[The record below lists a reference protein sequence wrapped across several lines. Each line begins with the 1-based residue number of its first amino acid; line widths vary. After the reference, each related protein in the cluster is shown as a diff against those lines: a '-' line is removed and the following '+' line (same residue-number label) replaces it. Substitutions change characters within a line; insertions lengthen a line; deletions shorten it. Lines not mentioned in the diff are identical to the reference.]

1 MANTTSGTTTFDK
14 TFAIDEI
21 IEEAYER
28 IGMQGVSGN
37 QLRQARRSLNIMF
50 QEWGNRGLHYWEV
63 ANNSITLVDGQ
74 AEYTMFRST
83 GDGTSDAT
91 AVYGVDDVL
100 EAVYRN
106 SSSVDSPLT
115 KINRSTY
122 QALSNKT
129 SKGTPS
135 QYFVQRF
142 IDKVTITLYLTP
154 GSTEA
159 GNTINYYYVKR
170 IQDVGDYTNA
180 TDVPY
185 RFVPC
190 MASGL
195 AYYLSQKFKPELTQ
209 NMKLLYEDEL
219 QRALAE
225 DGSSSSSYITPKLII
240 QMSNFSKGK
249 HAQFISDRSG
259 MAFPYKEMVKEWNGS
274 RVHVSE
280 FEPKQPQLQP
290 KPHGADP
297 QGLPMAKPDRTE
309 PATQNLLPGN
319 PFNITSGSTTITVTE
334 PSHGRS
340 TSDTVV
346 FRNVDGSPGG
356 VAFTVFENSS
366 GFSITVTGTDN
377 YTFQ

>member
-37 QLRQARRSLNIMF
+37 QLRMARRSLNIMF
-50 QEWGNRGLHYWEV
+50 QEWGNRGLHYWQIG
-63 ANNSITLVDGQ
+63 NNDITLVSGQ
-74 AEYTMFRST
+74 AVYTMFRST

-91 AVYGVDDVL
+91 AIYGVDDVL

-106 SSSVDSPLT
+106 SSNVDSPLT

-129 SKGTPS
+129 STGQPS
-135 QYFVQRF
+135 QYYVQRF

-154 GSTEA
+154 GSSEA
-159 GNTINYYYVKR
+159 GNKLNFYFVKR
-170 IQDVGDYTNA
+170 IQDVGSYTNA

-225 DGSSSSSYITPKLII
+225 DGSSSSSFITPKTYY
-240 QMSNFSKGK
+240 
-249 HAQFISDRSG
+249 
-259 MAFPYKEMVKEWNGS
+259 P
-274 RVHVSE
+274 
-280 FEPKQPQLQP
+280 
-290 KPHGADP
+290 
-297 QGLPMAKPDRTE
+297 
-309 PATQNLLPGN
+309 
-319 PFNITSGSTTITVTE
+319 
-334 PSHGRS
+334 
-340 TSDTVV
+340 
-346 FRNVDGSPGG
+346 NV
-356 VAFTVFENSS
+356 
-366 GFSITVTGTDN
+366 
-377 YTFQ
+377 